1 MKEFL
6 NPEQQTFL
14 RVQHR
19 SEKNRRTADR
29 IKAVLLCDKGW
40 TYQQIAE
47 ALLLDEE
54 TISKHVSEY
63 IKKAKL
69 SIQTGGSL
77 SKLDLAQTEQLIVHL
92 TNTTYLKVS
101 EICAYVS
108 TTYGVKYTIPGMRS
122 WLQANKFSYKKPKN
136 TPAKADPV
144 KQEAFI
150 KTYEELMNTT
160 PEEEPILF
168 GDGVH
173 PTMATKTVYGWIR
186 KGTDKP
192 ILTTASRTRMNLLG
206 AINLEK
212 MKVTVSSYETI
223 NSDSM
228 VDFFDRLKEAYP
240 GAPKIHII
248 LDLGPYNVSKVTQ
261 EAAKLRNI
269 VLHYLPPYSPN
280 LNSIERLWKVMNEHV
295 RNNRFFKDAK
305 EFRQAIMNFFSDT
318 WPEIAPSMVDR
329 INDNFQRLKSSV

>member
-1 MKEFL
+1 MKEIL
-6 NPEQQTFL
+6 TSEL
-14 RVQHR
+14 RTQLRFQHR
-19 SEKNRRTADR
+19 SEKDRRTADR
-29 IKAVLLCDKGW
+29 IKAVLLSDKGW
-40 TYQQIAE
+40 SFRQIAE

-54 TISKHVSEY
+54 TVSKHVTEY
-63 IKKAKL
+63 LENHKL
-69 SIQTGGSL
+69 KIQTGGSV
-77 SKLDLAQTEQLIVHL
+77 SKLDATQTMQLIDHL
-92 TNTTYLKVS
+92 TITTYMKVS
-101 EICAYVS
+101 DICAYVFA
-108 TTYGVKYTIPGMRS
+108 TYNVTYTIPGMRS
-122 WLQANKFSYKKPKN
+122 WLHAHKFSYKKPKN

-144 KQEAFI
+144 KQEDFI
-150 KTYEELMNTT
+150 KAYEELLNTT

-173 PTMATKTVYGWIR
+173 PTMATKTTYGWIR

-206 AINLEK
+206 AINLER

-228 VDFFDRLKEAYP
+228 VDFFDRIKKAYA

-261 EAAKLRNI
+261 EAAKLRKI
-269 VLHYLPPYSPN
+269 VIHYLPPYSPN

-305 EFRQAIMNFFSDT
+305 EFRQAIMKFFKHT
-318 WPEIAPSMVDR
+318 WPEIASSMVDR
-329 INDNFQRLKSSV
+329 INDNFQRLKSTV

>member
-6 NPEQQTFL
+6 TSEQRTQL
-14 RVQHR
+14 KLQHR
-19 SEKNRRTADR
+19 SEKDRRTADR
-29 IKAVLLCDKGW
+29 IKAVLLSDKGW
-40 TYQQIAE
+40 TYRQIAE
-47 ALLLDEE
+47 ALLLDVE
-54 TISKHVSEY
+54 TIAKHVSEY
-63 IKKAKL
+63 IEHHKL
-69 SIQTGGSL
+69 SIKTGGST
-77 SKLDLAQTEQLIVHL
+77 SKLDTVQTEQLINHL
-92 TNTTYLKVS
+92 TTTTYMKVS

-108 TTYGVKYTIPGMRS
+108 ATYGIKYRVPGMRS
-122 WLQANKFSYKKPKN
+122 WLHAHKFSYKKPKN
-136 TPAKADPV
+136 TPAKADPI

-150 KTYEELMNTT
+150 KAYEELLRKT

-228 VDFFDRLKEAYP
+228 VDFFDRIKEAYP

-261 EAAKLRNI
+261 EAAKLRKI
-269 VLHYLPPYSPN
+269 VIHYLPPYSPN

-295 RNNRFFKDAK
+295 RNNRFFKDAR
-305 EFRQAIMNFFSDT
+305 EFRQAIMNFFNNT
-318 WPEIAPSMVDR
+318 WPEIASSMIDR
-329 INDNFQRLKSSV
+329 INDNFQRLKSPV

>member
-6 NPEQQTFL
+6 PPEQRSQL
-14 RVQHR
+14 RLQHR
-19 SEKNRRTADR
+19 SEKDRRTADR
-29 IKAVLLCDKGW
+29 IKAVLLSDKGW
-40 TYQQIAE
+40 TFRQIAE

-54 TISKHVSEY
+54 TISKHVTEY
-63 IKKAKL
+63 IESHKL
-69 SIQTGGSL
+69 KIQTGGSA
-77 SKLDLAQTEQLIVHL
+77 SKLDLAQTEQLIAHL
-92 TNTTYLKVS
+92 TNTTYMKVS
-101 EICAYVS
+101 DICAYVS
-108 TTYGVKYTIPGMRS
+108 VSCNVIYTVPGMRS
-122 WLQANKFSYKKPKN
+122 WLHVHNFSYKKPKN
-136 TPAKADPV
+136 TPAKADPI

-150 KTYEELMNTT
+150 KAYEELLRTT

-173 PTMATKTVYGWIR
+173 PTMATKTVYGWIK

-192 ILTTASRTRMNLLG
+192 ILTSASRTRMNLLG
-206 AINLEK
+206 AINLDK
-212 MKVTVSSYETI
+212 MKVTIGSYETI

-240 GAPKIHII
+240 KAPKIHMI

-261 EAAKLRNI
+261 EAAQLRNI

-305 EFRQAIMNFFSDT
+305 EFRQSIMNFFSNT
-318 WPEIAPSMVDR
+318 WPEIASSMVDR
-329 INDNFQRLKSSV
+329 INDNFQRLKSAV